1 MEQKQVLGTD
11 GIEIPNIVPLI
22 PVRDTVVFP
31 HMILPLF
38 VGRKFSIAAIDEALS
53 KQRIL
58 VLSAQIDP
66 AINEPSGNEIYS
78 VGTACIIMRMLKL
91 PDGRVKILV
100 QGIKRVKIEE
110 YVKFDPFY
118 EAQIE
123 ELEEIES
130 GNIKESAL
138 MRIIRRQVENAV
150 ALGKNIPTDLAT
162 VLANLSEPSKFVDII
177 ASNIGMSVKDA
188 QAVLQAKDS
197 EEALLI
203 ITNFLS
209 KELDILTM
217 QNKIQNEARDQ
228 IGKTQKEYFLR
239 EQLKAIKKELGETDD
254 LNEIE
259 ELTKKLEK
267 AKLPKKAEKAVQKEL
282 KRLQKMHPD
291 SAEANVIRT
300 YIDTMISLPWSRSTK
315 DNYDITK
322 VSRILNRDHYDLE
335 KPKERILEYLSVR
348 KLNPHT
354 TGAILCFVGP
364 PGVGKTSLAK
374 SVAHAMGRKMVR
386 ISLGGIRDEAEI
398 RGHRRTYVG
407 ALPGKIIQG
416 LKSCGSSNPVF
427 VLDEIDKIGNDFR
440 GDPSSAL
447 LEVLDPEQN
456 TEFVDNYLAVPF
468 DLSKIFF
475 ITTANSTNTIPP
487 PLLDRMETISI
498 AGYTVEEKIKIAKRY
513 IIPREKGKNGVD
525 NIDITFTT
533 GAIEKII
540 ENYTREAGVRNLEK
554 NIAKILRKIAR
565 EIAENIGKESYHIT
579 KNSIEKFL
587 GTIKFS
593 KDIRL
598 KKAPA
603 GVVTGLAWTPAG
615 GEIMFIEVSAAKGK
629 GNLILTGSLGDVM
642 KESAQAAYSY
652 VRAHNEDLDIDAKF
666 FEEHDLHIH
675 FPEGAIP
682 KDGPSAGIAILS
694 AIVSAINGKTIRP
707 DLAMTGE
714 ITLTG
719 RVLPIGGLK
728 EKLLAALRAG
738 IRSVIIP
745 AENKK
750 DLAEIPKKSVEKF
763 TIHYVKNAEELL
775 SIVFNFD
782 ETINN
787 KVAKKD

>member
-100 QGIKRVKIEE
+100 QGIKRVKIKD

-123 ELEEIES
+123 DLEEIES

-150 ALGKNIPTDLAT
+150 ALGKNIPTDLVT

-315 DNYDITK
+315 DNYDIAK

-513 IIPREKGKNGVD
+513 IIPREKEKNGVD
-525 NIDITFTT
+525 NIDITFTA

-652 VRAHNEDLDIDAKF
+652 VRAHNEDLGIDAKF

-694 AIVSAINGKTIRP
+694 AIVSAITGKTIRP

-763 TIHYVKNAEELL
+763 TINYIKSADELIN
-775 SIVFNFD
+775 IVFDFNR
-782 ETINN
+782 E
-787 KVAKKD
+787 KKKRA